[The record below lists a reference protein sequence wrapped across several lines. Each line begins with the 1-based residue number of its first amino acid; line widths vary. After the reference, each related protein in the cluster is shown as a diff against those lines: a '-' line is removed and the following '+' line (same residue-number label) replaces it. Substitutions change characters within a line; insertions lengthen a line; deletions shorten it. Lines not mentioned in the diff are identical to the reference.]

1 MSAKQ
6 LVFDESARRALE
18 RGANILAD
26 AVKVTLGPKGRNVVL
41 DKKFGSP
48 TITNDGVTI
57 AKEIELPDVF
67 ENMGAQLVKE
77 VASKTNDIAGD
88 GTTTATVL
96 AQAIIREGL
105 RNVTAGSNPLL
116 IKHGI
121 EKAVEIAVK
130 EMESFKKDVDTKEKI
145 SQVASISA
153 NDPEIGEYVA
163 EAMEKV
169 GKDGVITVEESRT
182 LKTEVE
188 TKDGMQFDKG
198 YISPYMVTDSER
210 MEAVL
215 DNPYILVTERKISA
229 IADILPLLEK
239 VVQVQKPLLIISEDV
254 EGEALATLVVNKL
267 RGTFTSVAVKAPG
280 FGDRRKEMLKDIA
293 TLTGA
298 TVISEELG
306 LKLDKVTP
314 DQLGQAKRVTVT
326 KEETTIVDGNGKP
339 DAIKGRIEMIKKQ
352 VEETDSDFDREKLQE
367 RLAKLSG
374 GVAVIQVGAATETEL
389 KEKKH
394 RIEDA
399 LSATRAAVQ
408 EGMIPGGGASLIHA
422 IKAIDRY
429 EPPKANGHASTWAD
443 EKIGISII
451 RKALEEPARQIADN
465 AGFEGSVQVNAV
477 RIKSAPFGFDAM
489 TGEVVDMFAAGIV
502 EPLKVT
508 RAALQNAA
516 SIGALILTTETLIA
530 DKPEPKKEAAGMP
543 GGGGMGGYD
552 MK

>member
-1 MSAKQ
+1 MAAKE

-18 RGANILAD
+18 RGANLLAD
-26 AVKVTLGPKGRNVVL
+26 AVRVTLGPKGRNVVL

-57 AKEIELPDVF
+57 AKEIELPNTF

-77 VASKTNDIAGD
+77 VASKTNDVAGD

-116 IKHGI
+116 IKRGI
-121 EKAVEIAVK
+121 EKAVEMTVAQ
-130 EMESFKKDVDTKEKI
+130 MEKFVQKVDTKEKI
-145 SQVASISA
+145 AQVASISA
-153 NDPEIGEYVA
+153 NDKDIGDFIA
-163 EAMEKV
+163 DAMEKV
-169 GKDGVITVEESRT
+169 GKDGVITVEESKSM
-182 LKTEVE
+182 KTEVE

-198 YISPYMVTDSER
+198 YISPYMATDMER

-215 DNPYILVTERKISA
+215 DDPYILVTERKISA

-239 VVQVQKPLLIISEDV
+239 IVQMQKPLLIIAEDV

-267 RGTFTSVAVKAPG
+267 RGTFTTVAVKAPG

-306 LKLDKVTP
+306 LKLDKTTP
-314 DQLGQAKRVTVT
+314 DQLGRAKRVKVT
-326 KEETTIVDGNGKP
+326 KEETTIVDGAGKP
-339 DAIKGRIEMIKKQ
+339 EAIKGRIEQIKKQ
-352 VEETDSDFDREKLQE
+352 VEDTDSDFDREKLQE

-374 GVAVIQVGAATETEL
+374 GVAVINVGAATETEL

-399 LSATRAAVQ
+399 LSATKAAVE
-408 EGMIPGGGASLIHA
+408 EGMIPGGGASLVHA
-422 IKAIDRY
+422 IKAIDKY
-429 EPPKANGHASTWAD
+429 QPPKANGAATTWAD
-443 EKIGISII
+443 EKIGIDII
-451 RKALEEPARQIADN
+451 KKALEEPLRQIAYN
-465 AGFEGSVQVNAV
+465 AGYEGSVEVNNV
-477 RIKSAPFGFDAM
+477 RGKEAPFGFDAM
-489 TGEVVDMFAAGIV
+489 TGEIVDMFKAGIV
-502 EPLKVT
+502 EPFKVT
-508 RAALQNAA
+508 RSALQNAA
-516 SIGALILTTETLIA
+516 SIGAMILTTETLIA
-530 DKPEPKKEAAGMP
+530 DKPEPKKESGMP
-543 GGGGMGGYD
+543 PGGGMGDYG
-552 MK
+552 MM